1 VPQQPNI
8 PTGPAPGTGMPNMNP
23 VTNPT
28 HPAHAM
34 AARHAGA
41 ALGHLLTGN
50 GEEAAHHIAA
60 AIGHTI
66 APHMPEAATA
76 RAHKSLK
83 ATAHGK
89 KAPRKAK
96 AKS

>member
-1 VPQQPNI
+1 MPQDPNI
-8 PTGPAPGTGMPNMNP
+8 PTGPAPGTGMPNLNP

-28 HPAHAM
+28 HPAHAK

-41 ALGHLLTGN
+41 FLGHLLTGN
-50 GEEAAHHIAA
+50 GEEAAHHLAA
-60 AIGHTI
+60 AIGHTL

-76 RAHKSLK
+76 RAHKALK

-89 KAPRKAK
+89 KAPGKRAK
-96 AKS
+96 KS